1 MAHRT
6 IPLSDVKVG
15 MYLIGVDR
23 SWLHTPFLRHKF
35 EISAQSE
42 IDTLR
47 ASGIAQVTIDT
58 ERGLDCGVPEAIPAD
73 PAPVLENQPEVP
85 SSSGIKAVPQERSQS

>member
-6 IPLSDVKVG
+6 IPLSDLRVG

-47 ASGIAQVTIDT
+47 ASGISQVTIDT
-58 ERGLDCGVPEAIPAD
+58 DRGLDVAGPKVKPAD
-73 PAPVLENQPEVP
+73 PASVFEAQAGGP
-85 SSSGIKAVPQERSQS
+85 SSPAANPSLWNVRP